1 MPTNITQMED
11 VERGKTVLRV
21 SGELMLSDAELLERI
36 AVDLRETN
44 GKNLTLDLADLSY
57 MDSDAASIIKR
68 LETERGFEVEG
79 LQFFLQK
86 AVEEAEKR
94 HTK

>member
-21 SGELMLSDAELLERI
+21 SGELMHSDAELLERI
-36 AVDLRETN
+36 AVDLRNTN
-44 GKNLTLDLADLSY
+44 GKNLTLDLADLSF
-57 MDSDAASIIKR
+57 MDSDAASIVKR
-68 LETERGFEVEG
+68 MESEHGFEIEG

-86 AVEEAEKR
+86 VVDDAENR
-94 HTK
+94 HK